1 MIGMSRL
8 RAVVAGI
15 ALVSAA
21 CSAASV
27 PSGSAG
33 VPTLPAPTSTTL
45 ASDAASAPSV
55 TSEPTPAPNPDFAFR
70 ALDTPARYSRS
81 GAEAVDGTTAVGW
94 VQVGIADEQ
103 PAVWDTTTGALRV
116 LALPAKFVH
125 PSGLTFVRLVGVSGR
140 TAIGTGVLGAK
151 GVRGQERAM
160 AWNTETGDLRI
171 LDIPADYTQAEA
183 RAISGTTAVGLVW
196 NADDEERFP
205 AVWDTETGAV
215 AILKVPA
222 GYECV
227 APEAISGDTVVG
239 IGCYGEVG
247 HPVVWNPLTAAA
259 GDLDM
264 IPATRD
270 GIPRAVDGTTAV
282 GQCCSGEE
290 ATPLPLI
297 WDTATGSVRQ
307 LTLPAPFEIGTAVG
321 VSGTIVVGSSG
332 PTPLVW
338 DLTTGQARVLP
349 APEGINPSYAATAVS
364 GRTIVGFACEPPDYQ
379 RCVAAAW
386 TLP

>member
-1 MIGMSRL
+1 MNSL
-8 RAVVAGI
+8 RVIVVALI

-45 ASDAASAPSV
+45 ATDAASAPSV
-55 TSEPTPAPNPDFAFR
+55 TSEPTPAPTPEVAFR

-94 VQVGIADEQ
+94 VQVGIADEE
-103 PAVWDTTTGALRV
+103 PAVWDTTTGALLV
-116 LALPAKFVH
+116 LAVPAKFVH

-215 AILKVPA
+215 RILKVPA

-227 APEAISGDTVVG
+227 APEAISGDTIVG
-239 IGCYGEVG
+239 VGCYGEVG

-259 GDLDM
+259 RGLDM
-264 IPATRD
+264 IPATQD

-307 LTLPAPFEIGTAVG
+307 LTLPALFEIGKAVG

-338 DLTTGQARVLP
+338 NLTTGQARVLP
-349 APEGINPSYAATAVS
+349 APEGINSSYAATAVS
-364 GRTIVGFACEPPDYQ
+364 GRTIVGFACEPPDNL